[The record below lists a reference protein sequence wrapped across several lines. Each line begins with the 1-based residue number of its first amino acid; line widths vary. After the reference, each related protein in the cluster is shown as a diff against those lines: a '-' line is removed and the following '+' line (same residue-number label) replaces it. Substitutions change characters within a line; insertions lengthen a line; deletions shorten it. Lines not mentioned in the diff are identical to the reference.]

1 MEAIYIHGGIALQGQ
16 VKIQGSKNAVLP
28 IMAATLLTGDVCEID
43 NCPRLTDVYHMQKL
57 LESLGCL
64 VTRDK
69 ERLRIDTAKV
79 DILHALSGMP
89 QDAVRGM
96 RSSIIL
102 LGALLG
108 RIGEVRMEYP
118 GGCVIGSR
126 PIDVHLAAL
135 KEMNVVF
142 EEIDEVLYASTT
154 GLRGADISLRVSSV
168 GATENLILAA
178 VCAEGTTVIRNAA
191 KEPEVVTLCEFLKL
205 CGADITGEGSYVI
218 IINGVK
224 RLHGIKFT
232 IPGDR
237 IVAGTYLCA
246 CMGAGGEVL
255 LKQAPCN
262 QMKAVLNFAR
272 RMGVGIQETEEG
284 LYVQVHDRLRAPELL
299 VTEPYPGFP
308 TDLQSP
314 FVSILAISEGKCL
327 IKEKIFEN
335 RFHTVS
341 YLNDMGAN
349 IVQLDSSTILVEGVE
364 QLHGYTVTAKELR
377 GGAALVVAGVAA
389 KGETVV
395 DGCGYIERGYEN
407 ICRDLRELGVRIY
420 GV

>member
-28 IMAATLLTGDVCEID
+28 VMAATLLTGDVCEID
-43 NCPRLTDVYHMQKL
+43 NCPKLTDVYHMQKL
-57 LESLGCL
+57 LVSLGCL

-69 ERLRIDTAKV
+69 ERLKIDSAKV

-108 RIGEVRMEYP
+108 RIGEVQMEYP

-126 PIDVHLAAL
+126 PIDVHLAVL

-142 EEIDEVLYASTT
+142 EEKSYGLYATTT
-154 GLRGADISLRVSSV
+154 GLRGADISLRISSV
-168 GATENLILAA
+168 GATENLVLAA

-191 KEPEVVTLCEFLKL
+191 KEPEIVTLCEFLNM
-205 CGADITGEGSYVI
+205 CGADITGEGSSVI
-218 IINGVK
+218 IIKGVK
-224 RLHGIKFT
+224 ELRGVKYA

-246 CMGAGGEVL
+246 CMAAGGEVL

-262 QMKAVLNFAR
+262 QMEAVLQYAEK
-272 RMGVGIQETEEG
+272 MGVGFQKTEEG
-284 LYVQVHDRLRAPELL
+284 LYVQVHDSLKAPDQL

-308 TDLQSP
+308 TDMQSP
-314 FVSILAISEGKCL
+314 FVSVLAGAEGRCL
-327 IKEKIFEN
+327 VKENIFEN
-335 RFHTVS
+335 RFHTVPC
-341 YLNDMGAN
+341 LNDMGAN
-349 IVQLDSSTILVEGVE
+349 IVQIDSRTILVEGVE
-364 QLHGYTVTAKELR
+364 HLHGYTVTAKELR
-377 GGAALVVAGVAA
+377 GGAALVIAGIAA

-395 DGCGYIERGYEN
+395 DGCSYIERGYEN